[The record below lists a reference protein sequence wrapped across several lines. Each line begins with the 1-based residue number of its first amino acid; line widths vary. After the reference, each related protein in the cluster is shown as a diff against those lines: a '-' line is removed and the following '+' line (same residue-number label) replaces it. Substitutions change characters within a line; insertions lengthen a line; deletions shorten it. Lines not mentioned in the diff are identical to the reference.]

1 MNELL
6 EFIDE
11 LKELEALY
19 QSGELREF
27 DFQMKINKYK
37 REVEKFERAMEAEAA
52 QHELFFGGT
61 PFSMSREV

>member
-1 MNELL
+1 MNDVL

-27 DFQMKINKYK
+27 DFALKINKYQ
-37 REVEKFERAMEAEAA
+37 RMFEEFERGME
-52 QHELFFGGT
+52 QQNELFFGGT
-61 PFSMSREV
+61 PFSIHREV